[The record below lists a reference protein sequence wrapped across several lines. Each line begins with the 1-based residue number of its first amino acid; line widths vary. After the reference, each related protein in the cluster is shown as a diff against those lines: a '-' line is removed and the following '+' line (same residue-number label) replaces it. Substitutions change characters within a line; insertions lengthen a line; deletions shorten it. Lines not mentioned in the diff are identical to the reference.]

1 MLLVEG
7 GGNASRS
14 NLETRCCR
22 QEEQLHG
29 VDLALAMHD
38 WRDHLSTD
46 LGHTAAAAAGRSLT
60 PSPFGPHYW
69 KAWMLLGFSWESGS
83 QLSKGRK
90 KSF

>member
-7 GGNASRS
+7 GGNVSRS

-38 WRDHLSTD
+38 WPPGTTCLQTW
-46 LGHTAAAAAGRSLT
+46 AGRSLT

-69 KAWMLLGFSWESGS
+69 KGWMLLGFSWESGS

>member
-7 GGNASRS
+7 GRNASRS

-38 WRDHLSTD
+38 WPPGTTCLQTWDTQQQRLPV
-46 LGHTAAAAAGRSLT
+46 G
-60 PSPFGPHYW
+60 PSPQAPLAHTTGKH
-69 KAWMLLGFSWESGS
+69 GCS
-83 QLSKGRK
+83 
-90 KSF
+90 